1 MRIKNLILASLA
13 ALLAIV
19 SCKEEENLGM
29 PSIKLDGNGTMTFEV
44 AGGDQQV
51 NITATRDWMVETEAD
66 WVMVSPENGKAS
78 AEPQTV
84 TVTALE
90 NKGMDRTAEIKFTI
104 GMSFQTLTVTQAG
117 PGGSVEQLIVYAN
130 DFDKEEATKT
140 YGSGTSYP
148 YLDQFD
154 GWMNATGTG
163 ASTATYNFKGMS
175 TRSNSTSDSNYSDY
189 PGSGTNNLF
198 FGSSAYFAV
207 KNISVGEATGFNL
220 SFGTEKYDGN
230 NKEAL
235 FDPNEF
241 HVYLSSDNAKWV
253 EMDYVYAGTAAGR
266 WNVASTD
273 FSIPAGT
280 SSLSVCI
287 KVDAASVYRIDDLK
301 LLISEGGDVVDFA
314 AGADMSFNDGTLP
327 GGGNEGGEGG
337 SESDATA
344 IYSNNFDKTASTK
357 TFGNGSQWPYLDE
370 FDGWKNHAGTG
381 AANVEYNY
389 SGTSV
394 RNNSNSDGEHSN
406 YDGSGMNNIFFGTN
420 AYIAVRNIDLAGATD
435 LTLTFGTEKYSST
448 NGSVF
453 TNSEYH
459 IWLSNDGGT
468 KWVEFT
474 DYTFAGGTTEGK
486 WNVATANMTVPAG
499 TETLSIC
506 MAVDVASS
514 YRLDDFKLVAAEA
527 AGTAVDFTGAVEK
540 DFTAGGDEGGNE
552 GGENPQPPVGGG
564 SLMTIAEVLKAGSAA
579 LPSGSYIEAV
589 VISDRNLNN
598 LTSKKGLY
606 VQDETA
612 GLQFYLAENHE
623 FNFGDKVS
631 VDLSDVKLGAYN
643 GAVQVSG
650 LALSKIS
657 VISTGNTVTPKTVT
671 IADFLANKYEGQYVA
686 IEGVQVAASDL
697 SKTFVE
703 GGSHTSINVETA
715 DGDKFVIFSSKYA
728 TYGTETVPQGSG
740 TLKGISSINNGA
752 LQIIFAQ
759 TSDYAGLTGERF
771 DGNPGGGVTP
781 PDGGEGGEGGEG
793 GDDVTPPAG
802 AHTASIVFSEQGFA
816 NAESVDGREIKVD
829 ENISVICRQAAAN
842 NPPAYYDSGSA
853 IRLYQNGATME
864 VKAASGMT
872 IKTIEIKFANNH
884 YYIAPDSGS
893 FTEEAAVRTWSGS
906 ASTVKFTTTGTDK
919 NHRAYVASMKVT
931 YE

>member
-220 SFGTEKYDGN
+220 SFGTEKYDVN

-253 EMDYVYAGTAAGR
+253 EIDYVYAGTAAGR

-344 IYSNNFDKTASTK
+344 IFHNNFDKTISSK
-357 TFGNGSQWPYLDE
+357 NSDGYWPYLSD
-370 FDGWKNHAGTG
+370 FDGWMNEAGTG
-381 AANVEYNY
+381 ADNVVYKFKNASARASSDNNNIWLPKTGAYFSVQGIALNSTTDLQLSFNVIFGSPGNYKKTFDANVFKVYV
-389 SGTSV
+389 S
-394 RNNSNSDGEHSN
+394 SD
-406 YDGSGMNNIFFGTN
+406 N
-420 AYIAVRNIDLAGATD
+420 A
-435 LTLTFGTEKYSST
+435 
-448 NGSVF
+448 
-453 TNSEYH
+453 
-459 IWLSNDGGT
+459 
-468 KWVEFT
+468 KWVELT
-474 DYTFAGGTTEGK
+474 C
-486 WNVATANMTVPAG
+486 NVTANDKEFDNAVTTFSVPAG
-499 TETLSIC
+499 TNSLSISYEKV
-506 MAVDVASS
+506 ADETDGYRVDEVKLVASS
-514 YRLDDFKLVAAEA
+514 KTGVS
-527 AGTAVDFTGAVEK
+527 VDFTQGIEK
-540 DFTAGGDEGGNE
+540 DFSEGNAQEGGND
-552 GGENPQPPVGGG
+552 GGEVTPPSGEG
-564 SLMTIAEVLKAGSAA
+564 SLMTIAEVLQAGSSA
-579 LPSGSYIEAV
+579 LPSGAYIEAV
-589 VISDRNLNN
+589 VISNRGLSN

-612 GLQFYLAENHE
+612 GLQFYLADNHE

-631 VDLSDVKLGAYN
+631 IDLSGVKLGAYN

-650 LALSKIS
+650 VALDKIS
-657 VISTGNTVTPKTVT
+657 VISTGNAVAPKTVT
-671 IADFLANKYEGQYVA
+671 VADFLANKYEGQYVA

-697 SKTFVE
+697 SRTFVE
-703 GGSHTSINVETA
+703 SGSHTSINVETA

-781 PDGGEGGEGGEG
+781 PDGGDEGGEGGEG

-816 NAESVDGREIKVD
+816 NAESVEGREIKVD
-829 ENISVICRQAAAN
+829 ENISVICRKAAASTE
-842 NPPAYYDSGSA
+842 PAYYDSGSA

-872 IKTIEIKFANNH
+872 IKTIEITFANNH

-919 NHRAYVASMKVT
+919 NHRAYVAAIKVT